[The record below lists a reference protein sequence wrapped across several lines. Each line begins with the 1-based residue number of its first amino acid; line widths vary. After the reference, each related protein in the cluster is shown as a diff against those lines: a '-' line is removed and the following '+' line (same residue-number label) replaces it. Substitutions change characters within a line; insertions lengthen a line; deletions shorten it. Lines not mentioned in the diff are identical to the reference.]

1 MFSMFVSSIM
11 YVQTRDRQLDNCNRL
26 NRAECQLL
34 PHMLHTIA
42 LMDYML
48 TGFGF
53 FLFLFLFVAP
63 LIVSAAAAALG
74 TGLVM

>member
-34 PHMLHTIA
+34 PHMLHTVA

-48 TGFGF
+48 TGFGYFFFF
-53 FLFLFLFVAP
+53 FL
-63 LIVSAAAAALG
+63 
-74 TGLVM
+74 